1 MRGRQIKRVGFF
13 GGVWVIRPPAPQKFS
28 TSSTYLKP
36 SHYDHGFWVSGLFK
50 PCRLTHATCT
60 CFKETAL
67 LFNVHLSCLVNF
79 ILCPTDKYTFKVNK
93 LVFGN
98 CSSSIYCQNDQFR
111 KSYLLFDT
119 CALINKD
126 MLFKYMLLT
135 CKNFMFSNFTWRKC
149 FCSMKWC
156 GRRWGWAADAPC
168 PPPLPTR
175 SFLLSTVLWTMNIC
189 FSSKFASR
197 IPSVLSSFLHAIWL
211 ALSSLFPKHFFCC
224 IKMKTY
230 LNHWNSET
238 TW

>member
-50 PCRLTHATCT
+50 PCRLTDATCT

-79 ILCPTDKYTFKVNK
+79 ILCPTDKYMFKVNK

-156 GRRWGWAADAPC
+156 GRRWGREADAPWEKELNWTSLSIFSKRNIFLHFKTTEIFLISIC
-168 PPPLPTR
+168 
-175 SFLLSTVLWTMNIC
+175 SFEVVQHFWFEFCIFYSKLLSATN
-189 FSSKFASR
+189 
-197 IPSVLSSFLHAIWL
+197 
-211 ALSSLFPKHFFCC
+211 
-224 IKMKTY
+224 
-230 LNHWNSET
+230 
-238 TW
+238 

>member
-1 MRGRQIKRVGFF
+1 MF
-13 GGVWVIRPPAPQKFS
+13 GLSGPWPPTPKHFS
-28 TSSTYLKP
+28 TTSTSPYLKS
-36 SHYDHGFWVSGLFK
+36 SHCDYGLWVYGLFK
-50 PCRLTHATCT
+50 PCWLIHATCT

-79 ILCPTDKYTFKVNK
+79 ILCPTDKYMFKVNK

-135 CKNFMFSNFTWRKC
+135 LKNFMFSNFTWRKC

-156 GRRWGWAADAPC
+156 GRRWGREADAPC
-168 PPPLPTR
+168 PPSLP
-175 SFLLSTVLWTMNIC
+175 SP
-189 FSSKFASR
+189 FS
-197 IPSVLSSFLHAIWL
+197 L
-211 ALSSLFPKHFFCC
+211 ALYYEQW
-224 IKMKTY
+224 TY
-230 LNHWNSET
+230 VSALNLL
-238 TW
+238 